1 MKNKKICLWDTIGD
15 ICVLLYP
22 LALVVFVG
30 CIFYYCCFP
39 EEGSMNDILRDV
51 LVSAGT
57 TIILTAANYF
67 LLLKGMPGKIA
78 DAIGDKLDRKMD
90 PSNSELRADQRQLHA
105 SLGETCRSLH
115 SDHDK
120 LAADHEKLRG
130 YLEDAAKQ
138 NAMAEA
144 RYQNL
149 DSSGR
154 DIADAIRRLDA
165 FSTAYQVLHTQ
176 MKELQQRNVVLEH
189 ENTELKALLHTQKRA
204 HSRNRDLER

>member
-1 MKNKKICLWDTIGD
+1 
-15 ICVLLYP
+15 
-22 LALVVFVG
+22 
-30 CIFYYCCFP
+30 
-39 EEGSMNDILRDV
+39 
-51 LVSAGT
+51 
-57 TIILTAANYF
+57 
-67 LLLKGMPGKIA
+67 
-78 DAIGDKLDRKMD
+78 
-90 PSNSELRADQRQLHA
+90 
-105 SLGETCRSLH
+105 
-115 SDHDK
+115 
-120 LAADHEKLRG
+120 
-130 YLEDAAKQ
+130 
-138 NAMAEA
+138 MAEA